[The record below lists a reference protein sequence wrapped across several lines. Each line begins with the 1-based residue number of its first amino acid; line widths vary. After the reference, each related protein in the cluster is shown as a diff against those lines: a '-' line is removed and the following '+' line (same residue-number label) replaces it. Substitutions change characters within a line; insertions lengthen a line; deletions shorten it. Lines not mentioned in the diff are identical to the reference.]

1 MFAELINEYMMYE
14 YTDDFCGKQNY
25 KMPPLIFVLF
35 VFWPYPMTYGI
46 LVPQPGI
53 ESMPLIVEV

>member
-1 MFAELINEYMMYE
+1 MYE

-46 LVPQPGI
+46 LVP
-53 ESMPLIVEV
+53 